1 MIEKY
6 YLEWECQKR
15 KCELTFLVSFI
26 CHQKIELRKGV
37 ANHNY
42 QERLLLSPAQM
53 IFDNTSLLISNKD
66 TISNQV
72 CAPVKQSVLVSRQLN
87 VNLNQHRKLQNFKCP
102 THQFVDSSENHYL
115 FSFLII

>member
-1 MIEKY
+1 M
-6 YLEWECQKR
+6 
-15 KCELTFLVSFI
+15 
-26 CHQKIELRKGV
+26 

-53 IFDNTSLLISNKD
+53 IVDNTSLLISNKD

-87 VNLNQHRKLQNFKCP
+87 VNLESTSGNFKILNVP
-102 THQFVDSSENHYL
+102 RINLWTRQK
-115 FSFLII
+115 IIIYSHF